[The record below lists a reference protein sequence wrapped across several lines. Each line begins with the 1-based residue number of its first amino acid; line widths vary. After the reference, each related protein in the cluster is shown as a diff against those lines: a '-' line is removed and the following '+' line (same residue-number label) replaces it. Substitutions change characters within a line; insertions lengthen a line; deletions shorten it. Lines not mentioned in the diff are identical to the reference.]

1 MDSRLKRRIAN
12 DYPYPITVE
21 FMRLNTMD
29 YKNHGIE
36 RLRKIVDVTETLL
49 QFMTLISISDLV
61 ENVMN
66 GKIKVSEDFKKA
78 FKNNFTHISMGKWMS
93 LLRETIKLFKSQN
106 VEMFI
111 EELPDYIIKST
122 SSESKVQMAFNRL
135 ITIRNSINHKTTQLS
150 KTEVNK
156 LSEEADSKLEF
167 ILKELDFII
176 DYQFLYINQV
186 TVNYHRWSEP
196 TYNIDMSYIVGS
208 NPELFDSTDHDS
220 SHRNIMHTPA
230 IVITKENTKQYLNLE
245 PLVIY
250 SDEGEMEITDIFMY
264 TDWDKSRNRIIYKP
278 IWKGGNFN
286 LLNTS
291 IAKHIAP
298 EMLKIMELLGIQS
311 DFIGFKDQLD
321 KRLN

>member
-61 ENVMN
+61 ENVIN

-93 LLRETIKLFKSQN
+93 LLRESIKLFKSQG

-122 SSESKVQMAFNRL
+122 SSESKVQVAFNRL

-298 EMLKIMELLGIQS
+298 EMLKIMELLGVQS

>member
-93 LLRETIKLFKSQN
+93 LLRETIKLFKSQG

-122 SSESKVQMAFNRL
+122 SSESKVQVAFNRL

-230 IVITKENTKQYLNLE
+230 IIITKENTKQYLNLE

-278 IWKGGNFN
+278 IWKA
-286 LLNTS
+286 S
-291 IAKHIAP
+291 I
-298 EMLKIMELLGIQS
+298 LYVY
-311 DFIGFKDQLD
+311 
-321 KRLN
+321 